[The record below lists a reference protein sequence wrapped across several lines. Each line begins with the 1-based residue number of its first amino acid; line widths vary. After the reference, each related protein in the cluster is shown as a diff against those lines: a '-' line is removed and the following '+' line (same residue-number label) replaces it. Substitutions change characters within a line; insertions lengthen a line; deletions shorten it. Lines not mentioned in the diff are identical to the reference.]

1 MRHIN
6 IGVKRKCSCC
16 GEDFYI
22 SNNNIEDAI
31 YYDKKTY
38 HSSCFINMC
47 DKRSKMKR
55 ADVSQKWTWVL
66 NNLDSIKRESYEHL
80 RLAVVKEDVFNFI
93 KGAYDVTI
101 IPSTVWQKL
110 ANIYNGTFKGMS
122 FGIPPE
128 HLLDMWKRKIDM
140 LNGIAS
146 RNTTKGKSMNADQ
159 RINYDL
165 SVLVNKY
172 DSYLKW
178 LEKQKIIEAENK
190 KKIEQKKTDIA
201 TSIINTKANEGN
213 LNQRNDDMSDL
224 VDDIFED

>member
-1 MRHIN
+1 MRYTN
-6 IGVKRKCSCC
+6 IGIKRKCSCC

-38 HSSCFINMC
+38 HSSCFINIC
-47 DKRSKMKR
+47 NKRSQMKR
-55 ADVSQKWTWVL
+55 EDVSQKWTWVL

-93 KGAYDVTI
+93 KEAYDVTI

-110 ANIYNGTFKGMS
+110 GNIYNGTFKGMS

-140 LNGIAS
+140 LNGIA
-146 RNTTKGKSMNADQ
+146 
-159 RINYDL
+159 YP
-165 SVLVNKY
+165 
-172 DSYLKW
+172 LK
-178 LEKQKIIEAENK
+178 
-190 KKIEQKKTDIA
+190 
-201 TSIINTKANEGN
+201 
-213 LNQRNDDMSDL
+213 
-224 VDDIFED
+224 